1 MHDQIRDYI
10 RAGFAGLYIVTFE
23 DVHAQI
29 IARIGT
35 NNTWFNPNE
44 ADNGKTCGGGEQ
56 TGGMYEPMREQLEG
70 N

>member
-1 MHDQIRDYI
+1 MGH
-10 RAGFAGLYIVTFE
+10 APTWNLLYIDGHVRSVTDT
-23 DVHAQI
+23 DVHAQL
-29 IARIGT
+29 IARVGG

-56 TGGMYEPMREQLEG
+56 TGGMYELMREQLEG